1 MKHHTNLETDLDL
14 FADEVSDES
23 LGAEELPEVSAGNTF
38 SCAATFG
45 TASGG
50 TKGTGSSF
58 GTASG

>member
-1 MKHHTNLETDLDL
+1 MKSNTNLDTDLDL
-14 FADEVSDES
+14 FADEVADDS
-23 LGAEELPEVSAGNTF
+23 LGAEELPEVSTGNTF
-38 SCAATFG
+38 SCAACFG